1 MPGREAVHWCCACV
15 QSPASFGTSRC
26 CALAIGGAL
35 TFKVC
40 VGGGG
45 GPPRGGGTSRKEGRS
60 PRLTWKVAP
69 GSVRP
74 SPEVD
79 RLRGGRDTQ

>member
-1 MPGREAVHWCCACV
+1 M
-15 QSPASFGTSRC
+15 
-26 CALAIGGAL
+26 
-35 TFKVC
+35 
-40 VGGGG
+40 GGGG